1 MRQALGKGIGALIP
15 SAPARSRE
23 PVAAVQA
30 AAEAAHTADGIVREI
45 PLDAIAANPRQPRD
59 QFEESA
65 LAELARSIAT
75 HGVLQPIL
83 VRALDDHRYELIA
96 GERRLR
102 AARQANLPT
111 IPAMVREAN
120 DDESLVLAIVENIQR
135 AELSPLEEA
144 RAFRALIDDFS
155 LTQEEAAQR
164 VGKSRPAVANAL
176 RLLAL
181 PEDVQAELA
190 AGRITAGHARALLGL
205 ESDAAKVTLAREIV
219 QRKLSVRDTESA
231 VTRSST
237 GKPGAATGDPDVR
250 RLEEDLMRALGTK
263 VAIHAGKSGAGRIE
277 ISFYSDDELARLA
290 DALIAAGRV
299 APMRMTRL

>member
-15 SAPARSRE
+15 SAPARPRE
-23 PVAAVQA
+23 SIAQPAAP
-30 AAEAAHTADGIVREI
+30 EEPREADGLVQQI
-45 PLDAIAANPRQPRD
+45 PVDWIAANPRQPRD

-65 LAELARSIAT
+65 LGELARSIAT

-83 VRALDDHRYELIA
+83 VRALEEGRFELIA

-102 AARQANLPT
+102 AARQANLST
-111 IPAMVREAN
+111 IPALVRQAN

-155 LTQEEAAQR
+155 LTQEEAARR

-181 PEDVQAELA
+181 PEDVQVELA

-219 QRKLSVRDTESA
+219 QRKLSVRDTEGA
-231 VTRSST
+231 VTRAVSP
-237 GKPGAATGDPDVR
+237 KHAATSGDPDVR
-250 RLEEDLMRALGTK
+250 RIEEDLMRALGTK
-263 VAIHAGKSGAGRIE
+263 AAIHTGKNGAGRIE
-277 ISFYSDDELARLA
+277 ISFYSNDELARLA
-290 DALIAAGRV
+290 DLLLAPGRA
-299 APMRMTRL
+299 APMRITRL